1 MVERPLSSRKNA
13 DAITSEDRMLQE
25 LRFAR
30 AVEFPSARDW
40 GWSAK
45 SSQTAGGCNSFRA
58 IWVRKSYLN
67 VCTEDNCSI
76 GLGHVRYP
84 TMGTA
89 SAYVYETMTKMFLIS
104 DYLILGSR
112 SEAQPFY
119 VNAPFGISLSVNGNL
134 INTEDL
140 LKYLDE
146 EAHRHINSDSD
157 SELLYV
163 MASCFRLSRHHRAV
177 SNPSK
182 RLNVFAHGLH
192 KLGKTRANVEDIF
205 IALGDVYSRCHG
217 AFACTAMIS
226 GFGILAFRQVTC
238 RSSTLVPVPN
248 QNQNIG
254 TLMASAPFALGHDPQ
269 LP

>member
-1 MVERPLSSRKNA
+1 M
-13 DAITSEDRMLQE
+13 
-25 LRFAR
+25 
-30 AVEFPSARDW
+30 FPMSA
-40 GWSAK
+40 
-45 SSQTAGGCNSFRA
+45 
-58 IWVRKSYLN
+58 
-67 VCTEDNCSI
+67 
-76 GLGHVRYP
+76 
-84 TMGTA
+84 
-89 SAYVYETMTKMFLIS
+89 
-104 DYLILGSR
+104 YLILCSR

-134 INTEDL
+134 INTEEL
-140 LKYLDE
+140 RKYLDE

-163 MASCFRLSRHHRAV
+163 MASCCRLSQHYAQYLICQ
-177 SNPSK
+177 

-238 RSSTLVPVPN
+238 RSSTLVPVPD

-269 LP
+269 LPLRARMITSWRQSRLY